1 MVGGHIDMETYLG
14 GCFDAMVG
22 GHIDMETYLGGCF
35 DVMVGGHIGHGN
47 ISRWL
52 F

>member
-1 MVGGHIDMETYLG
+1 METYLG

-22 GHIDMETYLGGCF
+22 EHIDMETYLGGCF
-35 DVMVGGHIGHGN
+35 DGNIYGWRAYWHGN